1 MTYQNINSLQFFE
14 LQSRPFYDLGSGT
27 NDTYLCKT
35 VLRTNPYYAT
45 IYVFWSKLI
54 IMEIIPYGVIMSLN
68 GCIIF
73 SIRQSNKFKDQ
84 KSIIKRRQTNGE
96 NETILLSRPSV
107 RHEERRKLE
116 IDMAITL
123 VSISFMF
130 VFCQSIKLVADVY
143 ELKVCDHFKI
153 AAIGYDQNCH
163 NPREIDTLISMG
175 TLFCCVNSAANFLI
189 YIIKGKNF
197 REAFIDKYFY
207 FCKQDTHRE
216 EAFHMYENN
225 GLAQEK
231 L

>member
-107 RHEERRKLE
+107 RHEERRKFNNAE
-116 IDMAITL
+116 YTK
-123 VSISFMF
+123 
-130 VFCQSIKLVADVY
+130 IKPL
-143 ELKVCDHFKI
+143 
-153 AAIGYDQNCH
+153 
-163 NPREIDTLISMG
+163 
-175 TLFCCVNSAANFLI
+175 
-189 YIIKGKNF
+189 
-197 REAFIDKYFY
+197 
-207 FCKQDTHRE
+207 
-216 EAFHMYENN
+216 
-225 GLAQEK
+225 
-231 L
+231 

>member
-1 MTYQNINSLQFFE
+1 ME
-14 LQSRPFYDLGSGT
+14 L
-27 NDTYLCKT
+27 
-35 VLRTNPYYAT
+35 
-45 IYVFWSKLI
+45 
-54 IMEIIPYGVIMSLN
+54 IPYGVIMSLN

-73 SIRQSNKFKDQ
+73 SILKSSNKFRDQ
-84 KSIIKRRQTNGE
+84 NSKKESQTNSE
-96 NETILLSRPSV
+96 NVTMLSSKPNV
-107 RHEERRKLE
+107 RNEERRKFE

-123 VSISFMF
+123 VAISFMF

-143 ELKVCDHFKI
+143 ELSVCDHFKI
-153 AAIGYDQNCH
+153 AEKGYDQNCH
-163 NPREIDTLISMG
+163 NPEEIDILISLG
-175 TLFCCVNSAANFLI
+175 NLFCCVNSAANFLV

-225 GLAQEK
+225 GLAQEN